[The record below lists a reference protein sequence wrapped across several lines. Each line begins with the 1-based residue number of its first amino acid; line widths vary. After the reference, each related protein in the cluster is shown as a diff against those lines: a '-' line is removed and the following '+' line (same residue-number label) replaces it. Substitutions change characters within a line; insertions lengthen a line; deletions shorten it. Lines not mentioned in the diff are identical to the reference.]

1 MDNRKDDRYYA
12 QKIIEDLKIII
23 ENTKGASKEDLK
35 INSILCDSV
44 LFRIIQISERT
55 DKLTESFKANY
66 PTIPWRAIKGM
77 RNRIVHEYPHMYR
90 VMKNI
95 ENLPASSGI
104 YMVVNMINHKK
115 YIGQSKNIKK
125 RFQSHHLVDYKN
137 ENNCNYNTYEFI

>member
-1 MDNRKDDRYYA
+1 MDNRKDDRYYT

-44 LFRIIQISERT
+44 LFRIIQISEST

-77 RNRIVHEYPHMYR
+77 RNRIVHEYGT
-90 VMKNI
+90 VDI
-95 ENLPASSGI
+95 G
-104 YMVVNMINHKK
+104 VVFTTVTKDVPDLYNQLTNE
-115 YIGQSKNIKK
+115 IG
-125 RFQSHHLVDYKN
+125 
-137 ENNCNYNTYEFI
+137 